1 MWELTAERL
10 RELLAYDPLTGLF
23 TNKIQRGKRGP
34 IGAVAGSYDKDGYVM
49 IMINRQKF
57 RAGRLAF
64 LYMKGK
70 WPREVDHKNGVR
82 ADNAWLNLRE
92 STRCENIVNSER
104 PLGESG
110 LRGVKFDPK
119 TSTWRS
125 RIAFGG
131 YREWLGPFGTKE
143 EAYAAYLAAA
153 ETTHGEFALHKR
165 PQTSWRRI

>member
-1 MWELTAERL
+1 MRELTAERL
-10 RELLAYDPLTGLF
+10 RELLVYDPGTGVF
-23 TNKIQRGKRGP
+23 TNRIQRGSRGP
-34 IGAVAGSYDKDGYVM
+34 IGAVAGNYDKDGYIV
-49 IMINRQKF
+49 ISISGQKF

-64 LYMKGK
+64 LYMTGR
-70 WPREVDHKNGVR
+70 WPREIDHKDRVR
-82 ADNAWLNLRE
+82 DNDAWLNLRE
-92 STRCENIVNSER
+92 CTRSENVAHSER
-104 PLGESG
+104 ATGESG

-153 ETTHGEFALHKR
+153 NSAHGEFALHK
-165 PQTSWRRI
+165 PQTSWRRF